1 MIKDII
7 LIQKR
12 ELEAKFKEEYIERR
26 TDCKK
31 FDNDLIKV
39 VIGPRRAGK
48 SFFCINLLKKLGSF
62 GYVNFDDERLL
73 EVNNYDEI
81 LNYIDYYYQSPQNI
95 LFDEIQNLKNWEL
108 FVNRLHRSGRNV
120 IITGS
125 NSRLLSR
132 ELATHLTGRHFSI
145 PIFPF
150 SFKEYLKL
158 TRVELT
164 DIEKRTKLE
173 EYILSGGF
181 PEPLIKKI
189 NIKDYLSTLFDAVI
203 FKDIVKR
210 FNLRSAP
217 SIDSLSK
224 YLVSNIAKE
233 FSYTNLAKVTGFKSP
248 KTVEKYINYLEETFL
263 FFTVKR
269 FSYKVK
275 EQISFNKKVY
285 CIDNGFITS
294 KAFKISEDYGMLYEN
309 AVAVSLKKK
318 QVNGEIEFYFWKSRY
333 NEEVDFVIK
342 DGTKIKEI
350 IQVCYNIDNIE
361 TMEREKR
368 ALLRASKEL
377 DCDNLIILNSSKEAE
392 EVFQWFGEGIK
403 IRFIPFWKW
412 FLEIV

>member
-12 ELEAKFKEEYIERR
+12 ELEAKFKEEYIERQ

-81 LNYIDYYYQSPQNI
+81 LNYIDYYYQSSQNI

-181 PEPLIKKI
+181 P
-189 NIKDYLSTLFDAVI
+189 
-203 FKDIVKR
+203 
-210 FNLRSAP
+210 
-217 SIDSLSK
+217 
-224 YLVSNIAKE
+224 
-233 FSYTNLAKVTGFKSP
+233 
-248 KTVEKYINYLEETFL
+248 
-263 FFTVKR
+263 
-269 FSYKVK
+269 
-275 EQISFNKKVY
+275 
-285 CIDNGFITS
+285 
-294 KAFKISEDYGMLYEN
+294 
-309 AVAVSLKKK
+309 
-318 QVNGEIEFYFWKSRY
+318 
-333 NEEVDFVIK
+333 
-342 DGTKIKEI
+342 
-350 IQVCYNIDNIE
+350 
-361 TMEREKR
+361 
-368 ALLRASKEL
+368 
-377 DCDNLIILNSSKEAE
+377 
-392 EVFQWFGEGIK
+392 
-403 IRFIPFWKW
+403 
-412 FLEIV
+412 